1 MKDRIYV
8 CHTFYHVLITFL
20 KEFEL
25 RAKDDR
31 DKGATLVLSLMS
43 NNFGGLKDRIEELGF
58 FEEVIEFDEKRGMD
72 MTFADMV
79 KVLHAKVL
87 VGEEKIND
95 PARTACCSDLMSDV
109 LAFVNEKTVLI
120 TGLTNPHVLR
130 TADMLDLKCLVYARG
145 KVPGEEILE
154 QAEEQGLVVMTT
166 KETAFTT
173 CGLLYEA
180 GLRGVP
186 IEWPEGEEQ

>member
-1 MKDRIYV
+1 
-8 CHTFYHVLITFL
+8 
-20 KEFEL
+20 
-25 RAKDDR
+25 
-31 DKGATLVLSLMS
+31 
-43 NNFGGLKDRIEELGF
+43 
-58 FEEVIEFDEKRGMD
+58 

-79 KVLHAKVL
+79 KILHAKVL
-87 VGEEKIND
+87 VGAEKIDN

-130 TADMLDLKCLVYARG
+130 TADMLDLKCLVFARG
-145 KVPGEEILE
+145 KVPTDDILE
-154 QAEEQGLVVMTT
+154 AAEEQGLIVMTT

-186 IEWPEGEEQ
+186 IEWPEEEQA